1 MTIRLL
7 KLCSALDFSG
17 APFAPAAPLPPIPTS
32 TGIVEPLWPAGKM
45 PGHGAAQPETR
56 DPAGV
61 ADENVEQFT
70 NVSDP
75 MITVYKAPDAKG
87 PVPAMII
94 CPGGGYGILAY
105 WKEGVEIAAW
115 LNSLGITGI
124 VLKYRVPGDRDGAFQ
139 DVQRAM
145 CLARKHA
152 TEWGIQA
159 DKLGVMGFS
168 AGGHLSAR
176 LSTNFSTPAYPARDA
191 ADALSC
197 RPDFVILVYP
207 AYLEV
212 NGKLPPELPVSAQT
226 PPTLIVHNADD
237 HPYLPSSEIYDAAL
251 TAAAVPHQFLFYPT
265 GGHGYGMRS
274 DKAVKVW
281 PAQSAE
287 WLHKI
292 GVI

>member
-7 KLCSALDFSG
+7 TFCSALAFSCV
-17 APFAPAAPLPPIPTS
+17 AFAQQSLPPIPSS
-32 TGIVEPLWPAGKM
+32 TGIVQPLWPAGKM
-45 PGHGAAQPETR
+45 PGHGAAKPEEKQPK
-56 DPAGV
+56 GV
-61 ADENVEQFT
+61 ADENAEHIT

-75 MITVYKAPDAKG
+75 AITVYKAPDAKG
-87 PVPAMII
+87 PAPALII
-94 CPGGGYGILAY
+94 CPGGGYGGLAY
-105 WKEGVEIAAW
+105 RKEGIEIAGW

-145 CLARKHA
+145 RLARLHA
-152 TEWGIQA
+152 AEWGIQA

-176 LSTNFSTPAYPARDA
+176 LSTNFDTAAYPSIDA

-212 NGKLPPELPVSAQT
+212 KGKLAPELPVSAQT
-226 PPTLIVHNADD
+226 PQTLIVHNADD
-237 HPYLPSSEIYDAAL
+237 HAFLPGSKIYDAAL
-251 TAAAVPHQFLFYPT
+251 TAAGVPHQFLFYPT
-265 GGHGYGMRS
+265 GGHGYGLRS

-281 PAQSAE
+281 PTDAAA